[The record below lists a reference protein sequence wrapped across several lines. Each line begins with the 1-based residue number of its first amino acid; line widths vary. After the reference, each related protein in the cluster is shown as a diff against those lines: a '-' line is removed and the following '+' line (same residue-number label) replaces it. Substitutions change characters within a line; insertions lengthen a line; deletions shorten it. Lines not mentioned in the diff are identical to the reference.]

1 MPQNQSTAPQFP
13 TADQVAD
20 AIANHF
26 NVVIVGIA
34 NLNPQI
40 PQKTM
45 VEAIVIAI
53 GNLVSGYS
61 KSPDLATTLQSRGD
75 LQDAFVR
82 ALRKRVPA
90 IDPVQA
96 PAEPAPPASAHAA
109 ANDGDAQAVQGT
121 DTVDAAPL
129 DNPPANMPSQSADS
143 SFSPYVYVAVDSA
156 VYPAGTT
163 MAFYQDEPPAG
174 WRKAT
179 ADELDNWNSDPG
191 ATADIATA

>member
-1 MPQNQSTAPQFP
+1 MSQDQSTAPQFP

-90 IDPVQA
+90 IETVQAVAPVQVLDV
-96 PAEPAPPASAHAA
+96 PVPPASAPIT
-109 ANDGDAQAVQGT
+109 ANDGDAQTAPAEDHPLVTHPITQAELDAILNSEDTAPVSITLDGRVVPYDPALAATAPADAPASVQ
-121 DTVDAAPL
+121 A
-129 DNPPANMPSQSADS
+129 ADS
-143 SFSPYVYVAVDSA
+143 APVADTEQA
-156 VYPAGTT
+156 A
-163 MAFYQDEPPAG
+163 A
-174 WRKAT
+174 
-179 ADELDNWNSDPG
+179 
-191 ATADIATA
+191 

>member
-34 NLNPQI
+34 NLHPQI

-45 VEAIVIAI
+45 VEAIAIAI
-53 GNLVSGYS
+53 GNLSSGYS
-61 KSPDLATTLQSRGD
+61 KSQDPAMTLEQNVSKTLETRGN

-90 IDPVQA
+90 IDPIQAVA
-96 PAEPAPPASAHAA
+96 PAQASAEPVPPASAPIA
-109 ANDGDAQAVQGT
+109 ANDGDAPAVPSA
-121 DTVDAAPL
+121 DDAAPT
-129 DNPPANMPSQSADS
+129 PATSISDTPADAPASVQAADS
-143 SFSPYVYVAVDSA
+143 APVADTGQA
-156 VYPAGTT
+156 A
-163 MAFYQDEPPAG
+163 A
-174 WRKAT
+174 
-179 ADELDNWNSDPG
+179 
-191 ATADIATA
+191 

>member
-1 MPQNQSTAPQFP
+1 MSQDQSTAPQFP

-96 PAEPAPPASAHAA
+96 IAPVQAPAEPVPPASAPIA
-109 ANDGDAQAVQGT
+109 ANDGDAPAVPSA
-121 DTVDAAPL
+121 DDAAPT
-129 DNPPANMPSQSADS
+129 PATSISDTPADAPASVQAADS
-143 SFSPYVYVAVDSA
+143 APVADTGQA
-156 VYPAGTT
+156 A
-163 MAFYQDEPPAG
+163 A
-174 WRKAT
+174 
-179 ADELDNWNSDPG
+179 
-191 ATADIATA
+191 